1 MIAQISEGK
10 ESSIHNFRQADLK
23 PSRTQLMG
31 SPSRV
36 KTRIP
41 RRPLGIAF
49 SIATSSAVT
58 QAVTLRAGEL
68 DQRLGEILRAEAE
81 CWRLG
86 SVWRL
91 GNIDLGGPMAK
102 HRKFTV

>member
-23 PSRTQLMG
+23 PSRTR

-41 RRPLGIAF
+41 GRPPGIAF

-81 CWRLG
+81 LLAFRERVEAWQ
-86 SVWRL
+86 
-91 GNIDLGGPMAK
+91 
-102 HRKFTV
+102 H